1 MNDTAATSVAENERG
16 RLVVLSG
23 PSGVGKS
30 SVVRLVRAA
39 LPELVFS
46 VSVTTR
52 SPRPGEV
59 DGQDY
64 HFVSAGEFDRMI
76 ADDELLEW
84 ASIHGGLQRSGTP
97 AAPVEAAL
105 EAGSPVLLE
114 LDLAGARA
122 VRVSKPEALLVFMA
136 PPTWDDLVS
145 RLVVA
150 RPRRA
155 RPPSGGWRPH
165 GWNWPHRR
173 SSTRWLSIP
182 MSTIRA
188 NSWYPCWSVGR
199 RSATADKFHGARG
212 PDQLVRSTNDAISG
226 DHQ

>member
-1 MNDTAATSVAENERG
+1 VPEKKRG

-64 HFVSAGEFDRMI
+64 HFVSSEEFDRMI
-76 ADDELLEW
+76 ADGELLEW

-97 AAPVEAAL
+97 AAAVDAAL

-136 PPTWDDLVS
+136 PPTWEDLVS
-145 RLVVA
+145 RLVGRATEESAATERRLETA
-150 RPRRA
+150 RVELA
-155 RPPSGGWRPH
+155 AQDEFDTVVVNTDVDHSCEQLVSLLVG
-165 GWNWPHRR
+165 R
-173 SSTRWLSIP
+173 SSVG
-182 MSTIRA
+182 
-188 NSWYPCWSVGR
+188 NS
-199 RSATADKFHGARG
+199 
-212 PDQLVRSTNDAISG
+212 
-226 DHQ
+226 

>member
-1 MNDTAATSVAENERG
+1 MSDTAATSVPEKKRG

-52 SPRPGEV
+52 SARPGEV

-64 HFVSAGEFDRMI
+64 HFVSSEEFDRMI
-76 ADDELLEW
+76 ADGELLEW

-97 AAPVEAAL
+97 AAAVDAAL

-136 PPTWDDLVS
+136 PPTWEDLVS
-145 RLVVA
+145 RLVGRATEESAATERRLETA
-150 RPRRA
+150 RVELA
-155 RPPSGGWRPH
+155 AQDEFDTVVVNTDVDHSCEQLVSLLVG
-165 GWNWPHRR
+165 R
-173 SSTRWLSIP
+173 SSVG
-182 MSTIRA
+182 
-188 NSWYPCWSVGR
+188 NS
-199 RSATADKFHGARG
+199 
-212 PDQLVRSTNDAISG
+212 
-226 DHQ
+226 